1 MSVRALSDALVL
13 LLAPCLSYML
23 YRSSYKGTTLATR
36 IRRRRPAARSTCDC
50 LCRSR
55 NSEDISIPLSDRNAS
70 CSIVS
75 ESACTYMFICTK
87 NNLYLHADTPRR
99 REKEDSPSLYG
110 LITVRLSAR
119 ASITTRHRSTTRIL
133 SSIRQR
139 KIQILVAV
147 TWDREQFICASMIN
161 RR

>member
-1 MSVRALSDALVL
+1 MSVRALSDAFVR

-55 NSEDISIPLSDRNAS
+55 SSEDISIPLSDRNAS

-75 ESACTYMFICTK
+75 ESSCTYMFICTK
-87 NNLYLHADTPRR
+87 NIYIYMPTRRR

-110 LITVRLSAR
+110 LITVRLSVHAR
-119 ASITTRHRSTTRIL
+119 R
-133 SSIRQR
+133 
-139 KIQILVAV
+139 
-147 TWDREQFICASMIN
+147 
-161 RR
+161 